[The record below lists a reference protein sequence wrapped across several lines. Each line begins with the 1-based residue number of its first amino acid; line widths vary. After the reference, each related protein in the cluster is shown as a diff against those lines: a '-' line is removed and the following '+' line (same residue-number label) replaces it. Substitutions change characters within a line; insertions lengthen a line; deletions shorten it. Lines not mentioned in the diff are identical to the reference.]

1 LCGGYFSICA
11 MADAADA
18 AARNFPRQASGKRG
32 KRFLHLNRALA
43 ALAAEWSARTKEFQ
57 TDQGIEEFR

>member
-1 LCGGYFSICA
+1 MRQREA
-11 MADAADA
+11 
-18 AARNFPRQASGKRG
+18 FPRQASGKRG

-43 ALAAEWSARTKEFQ
+43 ALAAAKCARSKEFQ